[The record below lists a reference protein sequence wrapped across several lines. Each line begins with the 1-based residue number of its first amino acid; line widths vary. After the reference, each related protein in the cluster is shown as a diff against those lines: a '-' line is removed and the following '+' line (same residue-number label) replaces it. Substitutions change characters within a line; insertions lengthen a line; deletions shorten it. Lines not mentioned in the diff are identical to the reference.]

1 MPHTDTVPELSDFEK
16 QRAAN
21 IAERDALLKKLTQE
35 AQSSGLF
42 TKGPSTKSSRL
53 STQST
58 KKKSTP
64 RIKKENETPVPR
76 RTSSRLAGLTADSEI
91 AKRKAEEQYEAQK
104 AVVQAKR
111 MRVSG
116 DLNVGDII
124 VGGQKWNG
132 SLLFG
137 GEDAAPPRY
146 VRTFGEEDIKK
157 TTDKELKSLR
167 ERMSGLNL
175 WEPWEPNRLKITPE
189 RIYSMAF
196 HPTETKPLVF
206 AGDKLGNLGIFDASQ
221 TRPVAVKT
229 EGDEDEDEDEDDPD
243 PDPEITI
250 IKPHARVISA
260 MCLHPSTPS
269 KLYTASYDGSIRA
282 LDLEKSVTTE
292 AYAPASKSDEEA
304 VSSIDM
310 APGDPH
316 LLYFTTLEG
325 FFFRHDTRMSGN
337 GHPFYDKNTKRSST
351 DIFQLSEKK
360 IGGFSL
366 CPSQPHLFA
375 TASLDRFM
383 RLWDIRH
390 LSRKSPVPIGE
401 HESKLSVSHA
411 AFNSAGQ
418 VATTSYDNTVKIHD
432 FGTKG
437 FRSWKPGHTLSD
449 DDMNPITTL
458 RHNCQTGRW
467 VTILKPQWQA
477 SPQSSSIQRFCVGN
491 MNRFVDI
498 YSAAGD
504 QLAQLGGEGLI
515 TAVPAVAVFHPTMD
529 WVVGGTASGKVC
541 LWM

>member
-175 WEPWEPNRLKITPE
+175 WEPWEPNSECI
-189 RIYSMAF
+189 
-196 HPTETKPLVF
+196 
-206 AGDKLGNLGIFDASQ
+206 
-221 TRPVAVKT
+221 
-229 EGDEDEDEDEDDPD
+229 
-243 PDPEITI
+243 
-250 IKPHARVISA
+250 
-260 MCLHPSTPS
+260 
-269 KLYTASYDGSIRA
+269 
-282 LDLEKSVTTE
+282 
-292 AYAPASKSDEEA
+292 A
-304 VSSIDM
+304 VSGILPFSPKILIM
-310 APGDPH
+310 
-316 LLYFTTLEG
+316 
-325 FFFRHDTRMSGN
+325 TRYRVENNTGKNIFN
-337 GHPFYDKNTKRSST
+337 G
-351 DIFQLSEKK
+351 L
-360 IGGFSL
+360 
-366 CPSQPHLFA
+366 PS
-375 TASLDRFM
+375 
-383 RLWDIRH
+383 
-390 LSRKSPVPIGE
+390 
-401 HESKLSVSHA
+401 
-411 AFNSAGQ
+411 
-418 VATTSYDNTVKIHD
+418 Y
-432 FGTKG
+432 
-437 FRSWKPGHTLSD
+437 
-449 DDMNPITTL
+449 
-458 RHNCQTGRW
+458 
-467 VTILKPQWQA
+467 
-477 SPQSSSIQRFCVGN
+477 
-491 MNRFVDI
+491 
-498 YSAAGD
+498 
-504 QLAQLGGEGLI
+504 
-515 TAVPAVAVFHPTMD
+515 
-529 WVVGGTASGKVC
+529 
-541 LWM
+541 